1 MASCGLVERGVGIG
15 LPFLYWV
22 VVAAVEVATAFVSGL
37 LARGRTAWINYQ
49 RRYNQTA
56 KPAIPTTTITTN
68 PICSTTLS
76 VL

>member
-1 MASCGLVERGVGIG
+1 MARWGLVEGRKGIG

-22 VVAAVEVATAFVSGL
+22 VVVAVEVATAFVSGL

-56 KPAIPTTTITTN
+56 RPAIPTTTITTKSHS
-68 PICSTTLS
+68 PRWWSRF
-76 VL
+76 